1 MYNTKDP
8 LKLFEKRKK
17 AIAQKN
23 FLPQDLLE
31 LVDFTFKA
39 QIETFETVDTT
50 IPEDMEITPLEQ
62 LFSGKPLLPRSSF
75 PLDSESSRKL
85 FNVLLDHLDG
95 CSTHLKE
102 AGQAVKSEIQKNPS
116 LPQEAFENYLQGN
129 DEFFR
134 TFGEKTPGSP
144 RTLNF
149 LTQSAMTPSLYG
161 NASKISIA
169 LPSDHIWSQGHC
181 PTCGSLPYISSL
193 EGKQG
198 ARHMHCSFC
207 HTPYRFKR
215 MICPYCQENKS
226 ESFDYFTVKEH
237 PGFRVDVCRKCN
249 MYIKTTDFREMDR
262 KHLHVL
268 DDLES
273 LTMDIM
279 AGNQGYIRP
288 VLSAWGF

>member
-8 LKLFEKRKK
+8 LKLFEKREK
-17 AIAQKN
+17 AIAHKK
-23 FLPQDLLE
+23 FLPEDLLK
-31 LVDFTFKA
+31 LVAFTYKE
-39 QIETFETVDTT
+39 QLKTFENTSPT
-50 IPEDMEITPLEQ
+50 IPEDMEIAPLDQ
-62 LFSGKPLLPRSSF
+62 VFSGKPLLPRSFFSF
-75 PLDSESSRKL
+75 DLESSLKL
-85 FNVLLDHLDG
+85 FNLLLDHLDS

-102 AGQAVKSEIQKNPS
+102 SAHTINAEIRKNPR
-116 LPQEAFENYLQGN
+116 LPREAFENYLQGN
-129 DEFFR
+129 DQFFR
-134 TFGEKTPGSP
+134 TFGEKSPGSP

-149 LTQSAMTPSLYG
+149 LTQSAITPSLIK
-161 NASKISIA
+161 NASRISIA
-169 LPSDHIWSQGHC
+169 LPVDHTWSMGHC

-207 HTPYRFKR
+207 HTSYPFKR
-215 MICPYCQENKS
+215 MICPFCQENKS
-226 ESFDYFTVKEH
+226 ESFEYFTVKEH
-237 PGFRVDVCRKCN
+237 PGFRVDVCKKCN